1 MIFMKPIH
9 NILLLLSKNLFVV
22 IPHKVNDFYE
32 TNSQHIFNISTKFSV
47 VIPHKVNDFYETNSQ
62 PCIISIC
69 KRKGCDSSQ
78 S

>member
-9 NILLLLSKNLFVV
+9 NGVFVCFARVFVV

-32 TNSQHIFNISTKFSV
+32 TNSQLVLLLEVESYS
-47 VIPHKVNDFYETNSQ
+47 
-62 PCIISIC
+62 
-69 KRKGCDSSQ
+69 CDSSQ

>member
-9 NILLLLSKNLFVV
+9 NYTGATKNL
-22 IPHKVNDFYE
+22 DL
-32 TNSQHIFNISTKFSV
+32 V

-62 PCIISIC
+62 PVCAPQE
-69 KRKGCDSSQ
+69 KTAGCDSSQ